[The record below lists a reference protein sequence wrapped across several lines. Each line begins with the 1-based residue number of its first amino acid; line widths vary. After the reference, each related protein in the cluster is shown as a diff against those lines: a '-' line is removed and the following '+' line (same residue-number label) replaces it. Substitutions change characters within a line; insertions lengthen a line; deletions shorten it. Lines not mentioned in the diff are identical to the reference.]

1 MGRSKRILFDRLH
14 GEHMNVPIAVIVA
27 PTAGR
32 LHILPPRRF
41 HRGREWVDE
50 GQPVVCIE
58 NGGSRSSDVLSPV
71 GGRFGGVIGREG
83 EPVAAGQPVAW
94 VEPATEDGA

>member
-1 MGRSKRILFDRLH
+1 MDGTKSSPVLPRTD
-14 GEHMNVPIAVIVA
+14 GEHGALPITVVVA

-32 LHILPPRRF
+32 LRILPPRRF
-41 HRGREWVDE
+41 YRGREWVE
-50 GQPVVCIE
+50 AGQPIVRIERGSQADTVV
-58 NGGSRSSDVLSPV
+58 SPV

-94 VEPATEDGA
+94 VEPAGEDGA